1 RSLVRARLVSL
12 GRRAPRAYRVS
23 STGGLAF
30 AAAVRMVDRVHR
42 HTAYCRSYSSPAL
55 RTGLAELSQVV
66 FAVSDFAHRRAAFDV
81 DTSCFAGAQ
90 SHRGI
95 RAFTRRDLR
104 AGTRGANELAALAR
118 LQLYA
123 MHRGAYRNAP
133 DRQRIARLDG
143 RFVAAH
149 DRRARLY
156 SFRRED
162 VTALAIRVLDQ
173 RKMGA
178 AVRIVLQPLDDTRDT
193 VLVALEIHHAV
204 TLLVT
209 AALVPD
215 RNATAVVATAGLRLR
230 RNERTVRL
238 AL

>member
-1 RSLVRARLVSL
+1 MFSEMSTGTCCRPLWMAMVSPTMSGNTMERRDQVLIGRRSFALDAAVTFFARCVSTNGPFLTERGTFQIPRLRLLKAWLALLLLLATANDHLVRSLVRARLVSL

-123 MHRGAYRNAP
+123 M
-133 DRQRIARLDG
+133 
-143 RFVAAH
+143 
-149 DRRARLY
+149 
-156 SFRRED
+156 
-162 VTALAIRVLDQ
+162 
-173 RKMGA
+173 
-178 AVRIVLQPLDDTRDT
+178 
-193 VLVALEIHHAV
+193 
-204 TLLVT
+204 
-209 AALVPD
+209 
-215 RNATAVVATAGLRLR
+215 
-230 RNERTVRL
+230 
-238 AL
+238 